1 VAKTRRGEDEDLAK
15 TWRRSGMDVAK
26 KRPKMWPRRYDD
38 LAKTWRRRGEDVAK
52 TW

>member
-1 VAKTRRGEDEDLAK
+1 
-15 TWRRSGMDVAK
+15 VAK